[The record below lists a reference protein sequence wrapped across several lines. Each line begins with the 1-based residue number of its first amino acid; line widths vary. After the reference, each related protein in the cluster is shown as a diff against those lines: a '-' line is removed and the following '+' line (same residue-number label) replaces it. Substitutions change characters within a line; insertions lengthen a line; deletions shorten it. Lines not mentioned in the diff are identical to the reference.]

1 MITDVN
7 KTKCTGCG
15 ICVDLCN
22 MDVLRLDTSNGKAY
36 IAYHEDC
43 MTCFEC
49 ALNCPEDAI
58 YVSFVPEFTPA
69 SIVFPEKADENV

>member
-1 MITDVN
+1 MITEIDN
-7 KTKCTGCG
+7 TKCTGCG

-22 MDVLRLDTSNGKAY
+22 MDVLRLDTSKGKAY

-49 ALNCPEDAI
+49 ALRCPEGAVK
-58 YVSFVPEFTPA
+58 VSFDPGFTPA
-69 SIVFPEKADENV
+69 SIVCPQEGKDHV

>member
-1 MITDVN
+1 MITEIN
-7 KTKCTGCG
+7 SAKCTGCG

-49 ALNCPEDAI
+49 ALSCPEGAVE
-58 YVSFVPEFTPA
+58 VSFVPEFTPP
-69 SIVFPEKADENV
+69 SIVFPQGGENYG